1 MARQCPIIYRV
12 LRGSYNRAMTA
23 GEHGETPT
31 TDDLAERRRSWS
43 AYWSSGALH
52 SCVGSF
58 GGNYAGE
65 VRAFWQSVSA
75 ALPVGARL
83 LDVAT
88 GNGALPALFIDDVPE
103 ARTLNID
110 AVDLAQVQ
118 PAWLASAPGPA
129 RGRTRFHS
137 GVRAENLPFADA
149 SFDVAVSQF
158 GLEYT
163 DTARSLAELR
173 RVLRTGAT
181 LALVL
186 HADASLIVR
195 QAREE
200 LRHLAW
206 LLDEAPLFDTGA
218 RMCEALALAATPE
231 GIRRLEA
238 DPGAAALRTRYNG
251 LMAQA
256 SERAAR
262 SSCPDV
268 IVEAQQAL
276 SQALMASRAAGS
288 AAVGQQ
294 ALAALPGP
302 LRESQLRLRE
312 LVDCALDRGAV
323 ERLLADAGANIERL
337 EALRFDNGEVMAW
350 GLVGRFPA

>member
-1 MARQCPIIYRV
+1 
-12 LRGSYNRAMTA
+12 MTA
-23 GEHGETPT
+23 GNRPVAPAPDE
-31 TDDLAERRRSWS
+31 LAERTRSWN

-65 VRAFWQSVSA
+65 VREFWRALVPG
-75 ALPVGARL
+75 LPVGARL

-103 ARTLNID
+103 DRQLRID
-110 AVDLAQVQ
+110 AVDLADVQ
-118 PAWLASAPGPA
+118 PAWLSSAPAPA
-129 RGRTRFHS
+129 RERTRFHP
-137 GVRAENLPFADA
+137 GVRAERLPFQDA
-149 SFDVAVSQF
+149 CFDLAVSQF

-163 DTARSLAELR
+163 DTARSVAELR
-173 RVLRTGAT
+173 RVVRGGGTV
-181 LALVL
+181 ALVL
-186 HADASLIVR
+186 HASESLIVR

-206 LLDEAPLFDTGA
+206 MLDEARLFDVGA
-218 RMCEALALAATPE
+218 RLCEALALAATPE

-238 DPGAAALRTRYNG
+238 DPAAAALRANYNA

-262 SSCPDV
+262 SPCPDA
-268 IVEAQQAL
+268 IVDAQQAITH
-276 SQALMASRAAGS
+276 ALMASRAAGS
-288 AAVGQQ
+288 ALAGQRQLEAVV
-294 ALAALPGP
+294 AP

-312 LVDCALDRGAV
+312 LVECALDRPAVQALLAPVGATV
-323 ERLLADAGANIERL
+323 ERLVE
-337 EALRFDNGEVMAW
+337 LRFDNRELMAW
-350 GLVGRFPA
+350 GLVARLPG

>member
-1 MARQCPIIYRV
+1 MSEKDRPVAPAPDQ
-12 LRGSYNRAMTA
+12 M
-23 GEHGETPT
+23 
-31 TDDLAERRRSWS
+31 AERTRSWN

-65 VRAFWQSVSA
+65 VREFWRSLA
-75 ALPVGARL
+75 APLPVGARL

-88 GNGALPALFIDDVPE
+88 GNGALPALFIEDVPE
-103 ARTLNID
+103 ARQLQID

-118 PAWLASAPGPA
+118 PAWLASSPA
-129 RGRTRFHS
+129 AARARTRFHP
-137 GVRAENLPFADA
+137 GVRAELLPFGDA
-149 SFDVAVSQF
+149 AFDVAVSQF

-163 DTARSLAELR
+163 DTARSVAELR
-173 RVLRTGAT
+173 RVVRAGGTV
-181 LALVL
+181 ALVL
-186 HADASLIVR
+186 HASDSLIVR

-206 LLDEAPLFDTGA
+206 LLDEAPLLATGA
-218 RMCEALALAATPE
+218 RLCEALALAATPE

-238 DPGAAALRTRYNG
+238 DPAAAALRSDYNA

-262 SSCPDV
+262 SPCPDV
-268 IVEAQQAL
+268 VVDTQQAITR
-276 SQALMASRAAGS
+276 ALMASRAAGS
-288 AAVGQQ
+288 AAVGQAQ
-294 ALAALPGP
+294 IEAMVGP

-312 LVDCALDRGAV
+312 LVECALDQAAVQALLAPVGATV
-323 ERLLADAGANIERL
+323 ERLVE
-337 EALRFDNGEVMAW
+337 LRFENRERMAW
-350 GLVGRFPA
+350 GLVARLPA